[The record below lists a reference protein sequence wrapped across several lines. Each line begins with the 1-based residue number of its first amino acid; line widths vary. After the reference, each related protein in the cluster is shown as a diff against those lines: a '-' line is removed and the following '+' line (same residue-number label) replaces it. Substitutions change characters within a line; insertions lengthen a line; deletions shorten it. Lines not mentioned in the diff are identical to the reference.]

1 MSSHITTQQYY
12 VTLKVFKLENTK
24 YPDTKT
30 QTYFSSLFRSFAI
43 TIIPFISFSEQHP
56 QFIKWNYLS
65 KHPIKYTIKNGCI
78 SFPGKQPSI
87 VVSPSF
93 FILFLPFVWQH
104 L

>member
-12 VTLKVFKLENTK
+12 VTLKVFNLENTK

-56 QFIKWNYLS
+56 QFIKWNYLIPTCVTS
-65 KHPIKYTIKNGCI
+65 IMAPLCSLCQHKPNRRQTITIK
-78 SFPGKQPSI
+78 K
-87 VVSPSF
+87 VM
-93 FILFLPFVWQH
+93 
-104 L
+104 